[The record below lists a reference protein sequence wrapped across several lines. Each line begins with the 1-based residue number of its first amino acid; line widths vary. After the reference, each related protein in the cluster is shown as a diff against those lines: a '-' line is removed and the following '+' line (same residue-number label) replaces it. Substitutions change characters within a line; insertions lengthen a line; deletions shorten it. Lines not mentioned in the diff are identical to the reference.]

1 MNDHR
6 RSNSSFGMILGGLVL
21 VALAFFVLTGGQ
33 HGGTKK
39 VQSDADLPQVTSPK
53 AVTSDENTGS
63 AR

>member
-1 MNDHR
+1 MNNSR
-6 RSNSSFGMILGGLVL
+6 RSNSNFAVILGGLVL

-33 HGGTKK
+33 HGGSRK

-53 AVTSDENTGS
+53 AVSSDENTGS